1 MLFLVKIMK
10 VNTSTTSTYDTQ
22 EIFDYV
28 ELHMMFLE
36 EIIVQNDIQIYVDK
50 LQEIKLLM
58 QNDATQDNVNKLIE
72 WTELNNF
79 ENDYASLNRLK

>member
-1 MLFLVKIMK
+1 MK
-10 VNTSTTSTYDTQ
+10 VNTSTTSTTSTYDTQ